1 MSVPP
6 EYFDRVVGS
15 VNFPLLQSKRV
26 AIVGVGWVGSKIAE
40 ELANCGVGYLRLI
53 DPDTLK
59 IENLYRHA
67 LPKGYLGWNKA
78 IGLADYLSHQV
89 EGLQAEPIAREIDD
103 EIPGELLERWL
114 AETDLVVVTTDK
126 PRVQKQVG
134 QRALILDIPSIFPAV
149 YENGGG
155 EVIVQLDRDD
165 PCFGCFSAF
174 RDAAEP
180 LLAVTATNFS
190 AFPVIFTSLM
200 LSMAIFDP
208 ESEYSN
214 LITERLDRRLNQRF
228 VLNPFGALTP
238 KPLDRR
244 ADCPACSGGPP
255 LPAGPAPRTPPP
267 SRVEPPATP
276 LPPSP
281 SVWQTHSRAQP
292 EPTSVTHK
300 VFTAIG
306 AVLATL
312 GVVLGAIGAIAVGLV
327 ALCAAGFAAGYLLIY
342 IPGRIFLWILGS
354 LGH

>member
-6 EYFDRVVGS
+6 EYFARLVGS
-15 VNFPLLQSKRV
+15 VNFPLLQGKRV

-59 IENLYRHA
+59 VENLYRHA
-67 LPKGYLGWNKA
+67 LPKEYLDWNKA
-78 IGLADYLSHQV
+78 IGLADYLPQQV
-89 EGLQAEPIAREIDD
+89 EGLRAESIAREIYDKV
-103 EIPGELLERWL
+103 PGELLERWL
-114 AETDLVVVTTDK
+114 VETDLVVVATDK

-134 QRALILDIPSIFPAV
+134 QRALMLNIPSIFPAL
-149 YENGGG
+149 YDNGGG
-155 EVIVQLDRDD
+155 EVVVQFTRDV

-174 RDAAEP
+174 REAAEP
-180 LLAVTATNFS
+180 LHGVIATNFS

-200 LSMAIFDP
+200 LSMAILDP
-208 ESEYSN
+208 ESEYSD
-214 LITERLDRRLNQRF
+214 LITERPDRRLNQLF

-238 KPLDRR
+238 EPLDRR
-244 ADCPACSGGPP
+244 EDCPACDGGPAP
-255 LPAGPAPRTPPP
+255 PAGPAVRTPPP
-267 SRVEPPATP
+267 SRVELLATP
-276 LPPSP
+276 LPPSL
-281 SVWQTHSRAQP
+281 SVWPTHSRAQP

-312 GVVLGAIGAIAVGLV
+312 GVVLGAIGAVAVGLV